1 MGFYG
6 TAGKEFHLTAHAS
19 QTTLLRVAAFLV
31 DALTL
36 SIVLVLPASITSY
49 AMAWIGGSA
58 KAIQVVWWV
67 ALGILVIG
75 ILIRDGYH
83 GRSPGKRLLGLRL
96 VTPRGEGCGY
106 VRSIIRNLPLL
117 LPIWNLVE
125 AILVVTGKRRTG
137 DRIAKTTV
145 MEE

>member
-1 MGFYG
+1 M
-6 TAGKEFHLTAHAS
+6 ASAS

-36 SIVLVLPASITSY
+36 SIALVLPASLASY

-58 KAIQVVWWV
+58 KAIQIVWYV
-67 ALGILVIG
+67 ALGILLIG
-75 ILIRDGYH
+75 ILMRDGYH

-106 VRSIIRNLPLL
+106 GRSLVRNIPLVIV
-117 LPIWNLVE
+117 PWNVVEVVLV
-125 AILVVTGKRRTG
+125 LSGKPRSG
-137 DRIAKTTV
+137 DRIARTTV
-145 MEE
+145 KEE